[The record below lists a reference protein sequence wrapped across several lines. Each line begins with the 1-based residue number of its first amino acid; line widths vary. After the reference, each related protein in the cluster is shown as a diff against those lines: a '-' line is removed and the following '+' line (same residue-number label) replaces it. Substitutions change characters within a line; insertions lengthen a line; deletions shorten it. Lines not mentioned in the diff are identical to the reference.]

1 MICISTDRSS
11 SFFLMSRVWI
21 YLVYALCALLSP
33 GIYQAEGMEVFTS
46 SELEAVNGTN
56 VLLKCTFKSTYP
68 LSEDKITV
76 SWSFRPV
83 GQTAEESFFHYQ
95 QKSFPPTSGLFKD
108 HAVWSGNV
116 VKGDGSITLQNVQ
129 FTFNGTFSCQVRNPP
144 DIQGIAG
151 EISLKVVSK
160 VTISEIAILAIAV
173 GGSIGI
179 ILLILIIYV
188 FVRLYRRNK
197 NDMSFEMDEH
207 RSKNQVL

>member
-1 MICISTDRSS
+1 MICISTDSSS

-21 YLVYALCALLSP
+21 YLLSALCALLSP
-33 GIYQAEGMEVFTS
+33 GIHQVEGMEVFTS

-68 LSEDKITV
+68 LSEDRISV
-76 SWSFRPV
+76 SWSFKPL
-83 GQTAEESFFHYQ
+83 GQTVEESFFHYQ

-116 VKGDGSITLQNVQ
+116 IKRDASITLQNVQ

-144 DIQGIAG
+144 DIQGFAG
-151 EISLKVVSK
+151 EIILKVVSK

-173 GGSIGI
+173 GGSIGL

-188 FVRLYRRNK
+188 FVRLYIRNK
-197 NDMSFEMDEH
+197 KDMSLEMDEQ
-207 RSKNQVL
+207 RSKDGVL